1 MTDPNYQPV
10 TNLIAPDHELEV
22 EKAISRERV
31 VSDIIPT
38 HGPGLLDLPT
48 EIRLMIFRHLLF
60 HPPGIETAS
69 FSTTFRPAV
78 DLLRTNREIHREA
91 FDILYR
97 ENRFYSYVGF
107 AYFAPIRSPR
117 VVHAIQNIG
126 INLTVYKEVIPPSG
140 FLELG
145 RIYGKTSTIRGS
157 LVIILWSFTEILHPL
172 TWFVPAMGEF
182 TNFKKIELE
191 LFDGYGRVS
200 DLYLSQVCNYLQTNL
215 EHVFGHAERF
225 EKACNEYGRR
235 KCLRF
240 YPVDHQNRERNRDR
254 EQRTD
259 DLADSLD
266 GIRLEWNEP
275 LKIKGKS
282 EKLASN

>member
-31 VSDIIPT
+31 VSDIVPT

-60 HPPGIETAS
+60 HPPGIENAS
-69 FSTTFRPAV
+69 FAITFRPAV
-78 DLLRTNREIHREA
+78 DLLRVNRQIHREA

-97 ENRFYSYVGF
+97 ENRFYNYVHLPF

-126 INLTVYKEVIPPSG
+126 IGEGVSEAIIPG
-140 FLELG
+140 FLKLG

-157 LVIILWSFTEILHPL
+157 LVIHLWSFYEFLHPL
-172 TWFVPAMGEF
+172 TWFVQAMGEF

-191 LFDGYGRVS
+191 LLDGYGRVS
-200 DLYLSQVCNYLQTNL
+200 GLYLSQLRNYLQTNL

-225 EKACNEYGRR
+225 EEACNEFGLR

-240 YPVDHQNRERNRDR
+240 YPVDHQNRERNQDR
-254 EQRTD
+254 EQQTA

-275 LKIKGKS
+275 LKIEGKS